1 MLVMENNQDPKTDL
15 ITKEECQR
23 MIDKAIDQH
32 NKTATVISACIG
44 SVLLAFYAHGVMSL
58 VS

>member
-23 MIDKAIDQH
+23 MIDKAIYQH

>member
-1 MLVMENNQDPKTDL
+1 MLVMETNQDPKTDL
-15 ITKEECQR
+15 ITKEECQQ

>member
-1 MLVMENNQDPKTDL
+1 MLVMENNQNPKTDL

-44 SVLLAFYAHGVMSL
+44 SVLLAFYAHGVISL